1 MQLFVE
7 FSSFSVNSFCIA
19 SKKSIIMKLTYLG
32 KLTSFISVKDHFWVI
47 LFPTIFGFGGTL
59 QDASMLYD
67 QKPKYLNLG
76 QNIIPPTC
84 S

>member
-7 FSSFSVNSFCIA
+7 FSSISVNSFGIA
-19 SKKSIIMKLTYLG
+19 SKRSIIMKLTDLG
-32 KLTSFISVKDHFWVI
+32 KLTSFINVKNHFWVI
-47 LFPTIFGFGGTL
+47 LFPTVFGFGWTL
-59 QDASMLYD
+59 QNASILYD
-67 QKPKYLNLG
+67 QKLKYVNLG